1 MKEYT
6 VGFLSIAY
14 EDLAAAIGNIS
25 QMSNDAAISFVD
37 DLDRQT
43 AYLKKMP
50 KMYPLDEHHPPY
62 RRMVLRDF
70 LIFYTVDE
78 QKYQV
83 EICRIL
89 PARMELR
96 RFFF

>member
-1 MKEYT
+1 MKEYE
-6 VGFLSIAY
+6 VSFLSIAY
-14 EDLAAAIGNIS
+14 DDLAAAISNIS
-25 QMSNDAAISFVD
+25 QMSDNAALSFTD

-50 KMYPLDEHHPPY
+50 NMYPLDENHPPY

-70 LIFYTVDE
+70 LVFYTVDE
-78 QKYQV
+78 QKYKV